1 MTDDT
6 HEAPERIFATGNA
19 TTGSW
24 NAAPVTF
31 RGPVEIEYVRADRI
45 EELEGKLARLVR
57 KIEGLEALRPVW
69 AHGWTDDSVAAQ
81 TSSNAL
87 SQLWEMLGAK
97 DQTQAVAA
105 LEELKGQE

>member
-1 MTDDT
+1 MSDDLVKRLRDT
-6 HEAPERIFATGNA
+6 PNWMREGFQDWKDNVRTYDRAPFEA
-19 TTGSW
+19 
-24 NAAPVTF
+24 
-31 RGPVEIEYVRADRI
+31 ADRI

>member
-1 MTDDT
+1 MSDDLVK
-6 HEAPERIFATGNA
+6 RLRSGLSDFDD
-19 TTGSW
+19 W
-24 NAAPVTF
+24 DAA
-31 RGPVEIEYVRADRI
+31 ADRI

-97 DQTQAVAA
+97 DQTQAVATLA
-105 LEELKGQE
+105 ELKGQERNK